1 MSMEKQRTGRIVRSI
16 SGFYDVQAGD
26 AVRVTWAPASAVP
39 VDVEAE
45 EAK

>member
-1 MSMEKQRTGRIVRSI
+1 M
-16 SGFYDVQAGD
+16 DVQTGD
-26 AVRVTWAPASAVP
+26 AVRVTWAPASTVP

>member
-1 MSMEKQRTGRIVRSI
+1 M
-16 SGFYDVQAGD
+16 DVQTGD

-45 EAK
+45 ETK